1 LDTDPTF
8 GVFFMA
14 KYSEQLKHK
23 MVKQYLG
30 GGVGTRELAMR
41 HGVSR
46 SVLCRWIAAYEQ
58 HGRDGLR
65 KKFSHYDAQ
74 FRMSVLTHMWQ
85 KELSHQQVAAVF
97 DIRSPGCIAKWERQ
111 YHVGGIDALAP
122 RPRGRRPK
130 TMTRPD
136 HDKPTEGSAPD
147 ERTREQLLKENEY
160 LRAEVAY
167 LKKLDAL
174 LQAKKQAAQKK
185 KRK

>member
-1 LDTDPTF
+1 LDVDPTF

-14 KYSEQLKHK
+14 KHSEQLKLEL
-23 MVKQYLG
+23 VKRYLG
-30 GGVGTRELAMR
+30 GDGGMRVLAHQ

-46 SVLCRWIAAYEQ
+46 TVLRRWVAAYRQ

-65 KKFSHYDAQ
+65 RKREHYDAQ
-74 FRMSVLTHMWQ
+74 FKMSVLVHMW
-85 KELSHQQVAAVF
+85 KKGLSREQVAAVF
-97 DIRSPGCIAKWERQ
+97 DIRSPGGIAKWEYQ
-111 YHVGGIDALAP
+111 YHEGGIDALKP
-122 RPRGRRPK
+122 RTRGRRK
-130 TMTRPD
+130 TMNPPVPEKTAPD
-136 HDKPTEGSAPD
+136 SAPD

>member
-1 LDTDPTF
+1 MT
-8 GVFFMA
+8 
-14 KYSEQLKHK
+14 KYDEQLKLK
-23 MVKQYLG
+23 LVRQYLD
-30 GGVGTRELAMR
+30 GVSGTRLLAA
-41 HGVSR
+41 HYGVSR
-46 SVLCRWIAAYEQ
+46 SVLRRWVAAYEQ

-65 KKFSHYDAQ
+65 KKCSHYDAQ
-74 FRMSVLTHMWQ
+74 FKMSVLAHMWK

-97 DIRSPGCIAKWERQ
+97 DIRNPGCLAKWERQ
-111 YHVGGIDALAP
+111 YYDGGMDALAP
-122 RPRGRRPK
+122 RPRGRPRA
-130 TMTRPD
+130 MNHPD
-136 HDKPTEGSAPD
+136 HEKPTEPSAPD